1 MDGSVL
7 YLSLAAALALTLCFF
22 IYREN
27 NTLREDYRKL
37 LSQKKK
43 SEVVTGQIAEK
54 LAPFTDHF
62 PYNPQDAQF
71 LGNPIDYVVFEKE
84 KISIV
89 EIKSGRSRLTK
100 KQRDIKTL
108 IEKGKVEF
116 VEIRIK

>member
-84 KISIV
+84 EVVFV
-89 EIKSGRSRLTK
+89 EVKSGNSRLTK
-100 KQRDIKTL
+100 KQRFIKNN
-108 IEKGKVEF
+108 IEEGRVSFK
-116 VEIRIK
+116 EIRIK

>member
-1 MDGSVL
+1 MDSSVL
-7 YLSLAAALALTLCFF
+7 YLGLAAALALTLCFF

-27 NTLREDYRKL
+27 NSLREDYKKL

-71 LGNPIDYVVFEKE
+71 LGNPIDYVVFEKD

-100 KQRDIKTL
+100 KQKDIKAL
-108 IEKGKVEF
+108 IEEGKVEF